1 MLCITL
7 GWGRMSLQLLFLQP
21 GSTVTKDEL
30 RKFLSTQLAWFKVP
44 RHISLS
50 RPVTEGA
57 NRQGTTPKAGRQ
69 IIMTSKASVI
79 PEDRLRAEL
88 LEIWKT
94 LLESNDLTI
103 DDDFFEKGGDSL
115 LATELV
121 SQTERRLGISI
132 PDSLLFEASTI
143 RRLAEIFSRSPEV
156 QQKAVYQVSGT
167 MGQCPL
173 FFFHGDWTNGG
184 FYLKEF
190 ARSLGPEQPL
200 VAVAPHGMKGERV
213 PPSLEEMAAQRL
225 PQILDF
231 QPRGPFRLG
240 GHCVGGMVA
249 LETARLLVASGHDVH
264 MVAMIDPVWTGTG
277 KPWPTL
283 ERQAHAVD
291 IEEIRLKIFPM
302 MTPTP
307 ESGQQYEEA
316 LATYAPLPL
325 RVPILVFSSTFD
337 GRPWHQ
343 VSSDFTLFE
352 LPGGHYDLVTFRSGL
367 FAAHL
372 QDQLKRIADRRQ
384 QYS

>member
-1 MLCITL
+1 MTL
-7 GWGRMSLQLLFLQP
+7 
-21 GSTVTKDEL
+21 
-30 RKFLSTQLAWFKVP
+30 
-44 RHISLS
+44 
-50 RPVTEGA
+50 
-57 NRQGTTPKAGRQ
+57 
-69 IIMTSKASVI
+69 KASVMA
-79 PEDRLRAEL
+79 EDCLRAEL

-94 LLESNDLTI
+94 LLESNALTI

-115 LATELV
+115 LASELV
-121 SQTERRLGISI
+121 VQTERRLGISI

-143 RRLAEIFSRSPEV
+143 RRLAEIFSCSPEV
-156 QQKAVYQVSGT
+156 HQKAVYQVSGT
-167 MGQCPL
+167 MAQCPL

-213 PPSLEEMAAQRL
+213 PSSIEEMAAQRL
-225 PQILDF
+225 QQIMEF
-231 QPRGPFRLG
+231 QPRGHFRLG

-249 LETARLLVASGHDVH
+249 LETARLLVASGRDVDV
-264 MVAMIDPVWTGTG
+264 VAMIDPIWTAMG

-283 ERQAHAVD
+283 WQAQAGE
-291 IEEIRLKIFPM
+291 IEEPPG

-307 ESGQQYEEA
+307 ESWQQYEDA

-325 RVPILVFSSTFD
+325 RVPILVFSSTFQ
-337 GRPWHQ
+337 GKPWHK

-352 LPGGHYDLVTFRSGL
+352 LPGGHYDLVTFRAGL
-367 FAAHL
+367 FAAYL

-384 QYS
+384 QHS